1 MVNIIGS
8 IDNAALRFTTYHLIF
23 TDDAILQFPVMK
35 NRERLSD
42 ISLARMSNPKRMI
55 PVVGAVSDYRVTQ
68 EEMAHILQENLE
80 RGHEIER
87 NLESKLRENPPQ
99 YTTIPYSSIR
109 QVELTNGNAVS
120 LPHILFRMEG
130 KKLKFH
136 LVGYNF
142 SGRGR
147 LPDEVFSNYENTL
160 SKAFGTLLIVKK

>member
-23 TDDAILQFPVMK
+23 TDDGILQFLIMK
-35 NRERLSD
+35 GKERRSD
-42 ISLARMSNPKRMI
+42 LYHANMSNPERLI
-55 PVVGAVSDYRVTQ
+55 PVAGYVSNVRVTQ
-68 EEMAHILQENLE
+68 EETAKMSQENLE
-80 RGHEIER
+80 RGQEIEG

-109 QVELTNGNAVS
+109 QVELTNGSAVS
-120 LPHILFRMEG
+120 LPHILLRVEG
-130 KKLKFH
+130 KKLKFR
-136 LVGYNF
+136 LIRNNF

-160 SKAFGTLLIVKK
+160 STAFGTLLIVKK